1 MRFRRHQEAAA
12 AASTRLLLL
21 FVAVVLATVVAVNAL
36 LYLAWLVTV
45 PMAARLPAL
54 FFETNTA
61 LVLLFVLGGS
71 WVESLALREGGA
83 HVARLAG
90 ARPAQTA
97 GHADAQRLE
106 RRFVNVVQEMALA
119 AGARPPAA
127 WVLARDDAI
136 NAFAAGWAADDAVI
150 AVTRGA
156 LERLTRAELQG
167 VVAHELSHLVHE
179 DTRLNMRLIG
189 LVWGLQMVHGFGR
202 TLAASD
208 EQGRR
213 GPGVLFGLALI
224 VVGWVGWLA
233 GRVLQASVSRQREFL
248 ADASAVKYTRLVD
261 GIGGA
266 LRKIAGE
273 NPPGRPA
280 RHPASLSHLWL
291 AAPSAPAVATLRQ
304 WLATHPPLA
313 ERLRRLYGRPVPALA
328 AEVLAAAD
336 DEPVPASDAAAPLS
350 AALSAALSGFAPRLP
365 PAARMARG
373 SAAAA
378 RMGTTADAA
387 SHIAGDTA
395 TANPVGPATT
405 RTARARP
412 HAAAPTPGPSEASRF
427 DATQHPDRSSASERE
442 AEALQRI
449 GHWHSRGER
458 HAALLALLIA
468 DDAAAAPWPAWRAAT
483 AAWPVAEAVRTEV
496 QALGPAARLQTFETL
511 VRRTAEAGD
520 GRSLWRA
527 ACTLAT
533 SDAARLRLW
542 VLRRGLRPPPPT
554 TARLSHGETSL
565 TPKKPRR
572 KPSIM

>member
-12 AASTRLLLL
+12 AATTRLLLL
-21 FVAVVLATVVAVNAL
+21 FVAVVLATVAAVNAL
-36 LYLAWLVTV
+36 LYLAWLATV

-90 ARPAQTA
+90 ARPAQPV
-97 GHADAQRLE
+97 GHSDAQRLE
-106 RRFVNVVQEMALA
+106 RRFVDVVQEMALA
-119 AGARPPAA
+119 AGTRPPAA

-224 VVGWVGWLA
+224 LVGWVGWLA

-273 NPPGRPA
+273 NPPG
-280 RHPASLSHLWL
+280 
-291 AAPSAPAVATLRQ
+291 
-304 WLATHPPLA
+304 
-313 ERLRRLYGRPVPALA
+313 G
-328 AEVLAAAD
+328 
-336 DEPVPASDAAAPLS
+336 
-350 AALSAALSGFAPRLP
+350 
-365 PAARMARG
+365 
-373 SAAAA
+373 
-378 RMGTTADAA
+378 
-387 SHIAGDTA
+387 
-395 TANPVGPATT
+395 
-405 RTARARP
+405 
-412 HAAAPTPGPSEASRF
+412 
-427 DATQHPDRSSASERE
+427 
-442 AEALQRI
+442 
-449 GHWHSRGER
+449 
-458 HAALLALLIA
+458 
-468 DDAAAAPWPAWRAAT
+468 
-483 AAWPVAEAVRTEV
+483 
-496 QALGPAARLQTFETL
+496 
-511 VRRTAEAGD
+511 
-520 GRSLWRA
+520 
-527 ACTLAT
+527 
-533 SDAARLRLW
+533 
-542 VLRRGLRPPPPT
+542 RRGTRRACRT
-554 TARLSHGETSL
+554 CGW
-565 TPKKPRR
+565 PRR
-572 KPSIM
+572 RRPLWPPGGSGSPPIRRWPSGCAGCTAGRCRR